1 MPQPKPVVQVPRVWD
16 MTASDSRDD
25 ADTRREHREIQR
37 MNETPC
43 KGRKHYIARLNRL
56 RSRV

>member
-25 ADTRREHREIQR
+25 ADTRREHYEFLKLREMSR
-37 MNETPC
+37 SS
-43 KGRKHYIARLNRL
+43 RKAFFANR
-56 RSRV
+56 RKRR